1 MITKFSTEIICFFSR
16 QRHLIDD
23 YFNNPGHGKNKFSG
37 YFQLFL
43 ITCFIS
49 LSAKTQTFQAV
60 PNPTST
66 GSFQVLGSGG
76 ALYGYAGTPI
86 EMNNSLVLEYNA
98 SNTNQNYFAGTQTT
112 LQLAVYKGGD
122 SLHLIPN
129 SDGGLG
135 VYFQNVQIVYNDTL
149 YFGYIS
155 ASGIVQ
161 LATFDGDSIKL
172 YPNPDAA
179 ANGEAGSFRVFRNS
193 LYGLYNN
200 AAGVFQFAKVTS
212 SGLSLI
218 PNPDNSIYGFVDDYA
233 VIFNDRICARYVNA
247 AGVAVLATY
256 DGNQWTM
263 WPNPDNTNYGF
274 QGIFPFVYNNKLCI
288 QYYSS
293 ASQFQIMEWDGT
305 NNPTLIANPDN
316 ASVVN
321 GGYEGYPVIFNDT
334 LFFNYYGANY
344 THQVGKFDGTS
355 ISLVPSPEAYNWYNG
370 FINSPIIYNNN
381 LYINYHALDGF
392 EHLAQYVP
400 GSNSLEVLPNPDGGN
415 GDQGQPIVFN
425 NILYFQY
432 LNASSVMQL
441 GYLTAANAV
450 TLLPNPSGAYNSI
463 GGLMDIRGILT
474 SGIIYCICNLKAS
487 LMVTQV
493 IL

>member
-1 MITKFSTEIICFFSR
+1 MYGKRTLKG
-16 QRHLIDD
+16 H
-23 YFNNPGHGKNKFSG
+23 YFNDVFHGKKKCTR

-43 ITCFIS
+43 ISCFIS
-49 LSAKTQTFQAV
+49 VSAKTQTFHTV

-66 GSFQVLGSGG
+66 GSFQILGAGG
-76 ALYGYAGTPI
+76 ALSGYTGTPI
-86 EMNNSLVLEYNA
+86 ALNNSLVLEYNA
-98 SNTNQNYFAGTQTT
+98 SNVNQNYFAGTQTT
-112 LQLAVYKGGD
+112 IQLATYDGGD

-129 SDGGLG
+129 PDGGLG

-149 YFGYIS
+149 YFGYINS
-155 ASGIVQ
+155 SGILQ
-161 LATFDGDSIKL
+161 LATFAGDSIKL
-172 YPNPDAA
+172 YPNPDAST
-179 ANGEAGSFRVFRNS
+179 NGEAGSFRVFRNS

-200 AAGVFQFAKVTS
+200 AAGVFQFAKVTP

-218 PNPDNSIYGFVDDYA
+218 PNPDNSIYGFVNDFA
-233 VIFNDRICARYVNA
+233 VIYNDRICARYVNA

-263 WPNPDNTNYGF
+263 WSNPDNTNYGF
-274 QGIFPFVYNNKLCI
+274 QAIFPIEFNNKLYI
-288 QYYSS
+288 QYYS
-293 ASQFQIMEWDGT
+293 AANQFQIMEWDGT

-321 GGYEGYPVIFNDT
+321 GGYEGYPIIFKDT

-344 THQVGKFDGTS
+344 THQLAKLDGAS

-392 EHLAQYVP
+392 EHLAEYVQ
-400 GSNSLEVLPNPDGGN
+400 GSNSLQVLPNPDGGN
-415 GDQGQPIVFN
+415 GDQGQSIIYN

-432 LNASSVMQL
+432 
-441 GYLTAANAV
+441 
-450 TLLPNPSGAYNSI
+450 
-463 GGLMDIRGILT
+463 
-474 SGIIYCICNLKAS
+474 
-487 LMVTQV
+487 
-493 IL
+493 